1 MPSRKKSRKILR
13 LLFILVFLFLI
24 KIFYKNNSRVLNFDS
39 PKMVTLSDNGL
50 IFQTK
55 SNAKNIE
62 EFLQE
67 KKINFSQKDLL
78 FPDKK
83 EKIFS
88 GTIITIQRAQKIEI
102 LVDGEKIEAYS
113 IGKNVGEALAEN
125 KIVLNRL
132 DKTEPKLN
140 FPVQNDLSITITRIN
155 IEEKK
160 ETEEIDFKTIVKKDK
175 DLGWREKK
183 ISQKGEKGLKEI
195 KYEITY
201 KNGKEISRKKLSEE
215 ITKEPVEQIETQG
228 TYVKIGKTHTGLGT
242 WYKQP
247 SHLFIGSESG
257 EGLYA
262 ANPWLP
268 KGSYVKVT
276 NKANG
281 KSVIV
286 RINDRGP
293 FGPNRIIDLHT
304 TAFQK
309 IASLG
314 AGVIGVKMEE
324 ITN

>member
-1 MPSRKKSRKILR
+1 MLGIYYFFFFSKH
-13 LLFILVFLFLI
+13 
-24 KIFYKNNSRVLNFDS
+24 NSRELNFDS
-39 PKMVTLSDNGL
+39 PKIITLNDNSL
-50 IFQTK
+50 LFETKTKAQTI
-55 SNAKNIE
+55 S
-62 EFLQE
+62 EFLEE
-67 KKINFSQKDLL
+67 KKIKLAEKDKLIPQKE
-78 FPDKK
+78 

-88 GTIITIQRAQKIEI
+88 GSLITIQRAQKITI
-102 LVDGEKIEAYS
+102 LVDEKEIETYALS
-113 IGKNVGEALAEN
+113 KNIRGSLIEN
-125 KIVLNRL
+125 NIILSRL
-132 DKTEPKLN
+132 DKTEPKLD
-140 FPVQNDLSITITRIN
+140 FPIQDDLKIVITRIN
-155 IEEKK
+155 VEEKIEK
-160 ETEEIDFKTIVKKDK
+160 EEIDFKTIVKKDS

-183 ISQKGEKGLKEI
+183 ISQKGVLGEKEI

-201 KNGKEISRKKLSEE
+201 KNGKEISRKKLSQE

-228 TYVKIGKTHTGLGT
+228 TYVKIGKAHTGLGT

-247 SHLFIGSESG
+247 AHLFIGSESG

-304 TAFQK
+304 IAFQK

-314 AGVIGVKMEE
+314 AGVIDVKMEE
-324 ITN
+324 IIN